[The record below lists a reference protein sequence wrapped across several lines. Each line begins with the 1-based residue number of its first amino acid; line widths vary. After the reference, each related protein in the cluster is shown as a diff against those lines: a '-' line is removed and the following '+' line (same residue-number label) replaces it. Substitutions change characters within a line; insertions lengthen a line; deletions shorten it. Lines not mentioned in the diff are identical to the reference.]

1 MQGVFELSFFADGR
15 LIIPIPPAERL
26 SFLHSTAFTFGSKL
40 VSVQVYLGSI
50 YSVQVGYY
58 VPIPLPVSVLTTA
71 SLVSLDI

>member
-40 VSVQVYLGSI
+40 AVSVQVYSEHLCCPSRLLCT
-50 YSVQVGYY
+50 YSFAG
-58 VPIPLPVSVLTTA
+58 I
-71 SLVSLDI
+71 SLDYSFTSKS